1 MRNLKKVLSLV
12 LALAMVLSICMVGA
26 GAVNYDGF
34 TDEESITKKQAVET
48 LVSLDVI
55 KGYNDGAEFRPVRK
69 WPP

>member
-26 GAVNYDGF
+26 GAVNYDDF

-55 KGYNDGAEFRPVRK
+55 KGYTTVRRSI
-69 WPP
+69 PPAM